1 MGILIFINIMNALGV
16 FAVVKAVYD
25 IIMKLREERRFK
37 EVHNDNPRSK

>member
-1 MGILIFINIMNALGV
+1 MGTLIFISIMNALGV

-25 IIMKLREERRFK
+25 IIMKIREERRFK